1 MNNRTNTK
9 SIFFFFLLLLFVS
22 TTGSIAAQTDP
33 EETAVP
39 YPNPAVTETPAS
51 VEAYPDNV
59 QQPTLTPAN
68 PTPYPVFT
76 ATPVTTVTLP
86 IVGEESAL
94 ETTQTTINEAPTSTY
109 STSELIQSN
118 FVLWVGF
125 LIGLFMLGVGIYGA
139 IILYARK

>member
-1 MNNRTNTK
+1 MNNRTKTQ
-9 SIFFFFLLLLFVS
+9 SIFFFLIFLLFVS
-22 TTGSIAAQTDP
+22 TTGSLVAQTDP

-39 YPNPAVTETPAS
+39 YPNPVASETPAS
-51 VEAYPDNV
+51 TEAYPDNV

-76 ATPVTTVTLP
+76 ATPVTTITLP
-86 IVGEESAL
+86 VVAEESTIG
-94 ETTQTTINEAPTSTY
+94 TTQTTINEAPTPTY
-109 STSELIQSN
+109 STSDLIQSN

-125 LIGLFMLGVGIYGA
+125 LIGLFMLGIGIYGA